1 MRPLRPRLRA
11 AGQRAGQQVGVIEL
25 DYLQSWILAA
35 ISRVPT
41 LDSSLVFKGGTALK
55 KCYFGDYRFS
65 EDLDFSGRDGTPSDD
80 EMYDLIGE
88 ACVVAANLLDE
99 YDPVEITYRRYTERM
114 PHPGGQQAFDI
125 YPRFSWQSGRPIRV
139 RVEITM
145 DEPILKPVVRRPI
158 IHDYEEPLNE
168 GIQVYALEEIVAEKL
183 RAILQQTRRLEER
196 TWLRSRPRDYYDIWR
211 ILRDFRDDMDLTD
224 FNSRLSKK
232 CAVRC
237 VGYDGPDDFFPDEMV
252 SSVVEGWEDSLG
264 PLVPQ
269 LACSQMVFD
278 DLRLMVSEVLQEE
291 TT

>member
-1 MRPLRPRLRA
+1 MRPLRQRLRA
-11 AGQRAGQQVGVIEL
+11 ASQRAGRPVGVIEL

-35 ISRVPT
+35 ISRVPA
-41 LDSSLVFKGGTALK
+41 LDNSLVFKGGTALK

-65 EDLDFSGRDGTPSDD
+65 EDLDFSGLDGTPFDD
-80 EMYDLIGE
+80 EMDELIGE

-99 YDPVEITYRRYTERM
+99 FDPVEINYRRYTERM

-125 YPRFSWQSGRPIRV
+125 YPRLSWQSGRPMKV

-145 DEPILKPVVRRPI
+145 DEPILKPAERRPI
-158 IHDYEEPLNE
+158 IHDYEEPLDE

-196 TWLRSRPRDYYDIWR
+196 TWIRSRPRDYYDIWR
-211 ILRDFRDDMDLTD
+211 ILRDFRCDMDLTS
-224 FNSRLSKK
+224 FNSMLSEK
-232 CAVRC
+232 CAVRS
-237 VGYDGPDDFFPDEMV
+237 VSYDGPEDFFPDEMV

-264 PLVPQ
+264 PLVPE
-269 LACSQMVFD
+269 LACSRMVFD
-278 DLRLMVSEVLQEE
+278 DLRRMVGEVLQEE

>member
-35 ISRVPT
+35 ISRVHA
-41 LDSSLVFKGGTALK
+41 LESSLVFKGGTALK

-65 EDLDFSGRDGTPSDD
+65 EDLDFSGLNGTPSDD
-80 EMYDLIGE
+80 EMDELIGE

-125 YPRFSWQSGRPIRV
+125 YPRFSWHSGRPIRV

-145 DEPILKPVVRRPI
+145 DEPILKSVMRRPI

-211 ILRDFRDDMDLTD
+211 ILRDFRDDMDLTH
-224 FNSRLSKK
+224 FNSMLSKK

-237 VGYDGPDDFFPDEMV
+237 VGYNGPDDFFPDEMV
-252 SSVVEGWEDSLG
+252 SSVIGGWEDSLG
-264 PLVPQ
+264 PLVPPT
-269 LACSQMVFD
+269 S
-278 DLRLMVSEVLQEE
+278 LQSDGIR
-291 TT
+291 